1 MYSNATGRRSAFRG
15 QGGVPSLGDAP
26 MVLHQILTH
35 KPLVTTARAITAI
48 LVVRK
53 LGLTITTHQ
62 LLMTMGLV
70 MVI

>member
-1 MYSNATGRRSAFRG
+1 MYSNATGRRRVRFCG
-15 QGGVPSLGDAP
+15 QGGVPFVGDAP

-53 LGLTITTHQ
+53 LG
-62 LLMTMGLV
+62 
-70 MVI
+70 